1 MLENRAQGLSVLDFN
16 WRTADIL
23 IADLV
28 LQHRKSGI
36 RGQIVHFFDTLKGHG
51 ASRLG
56 NLLIDIQL

>member
-1 MLENRAQGLSVLDFN
+1 MLKYRAQGLSVLDFN
-16 WRTADIL
+16 RRATDIL

-36 RGQIVHFFDTLKGHG
+36 RGQIVHFFDTLKGHR

-56 NLLIDIQL
+56 NFLIEIQL